1 MVCRAG
7 HDWFFDRRD
16 DVMREEIKLDEF
28 LDFVCAKLRRPNVLG
43 DQSRVREL
51 EQDGL
56 YGVRVK
62 LESGQIFT
70 LRVGIEA

>member
-1 MVCRAG
+1 MS
-7 HDWFFDRRD
+7 D
-16 DVMREEIKLDEF
+16 EIKLEKF

-43 DQSRVREL
+43 DEARVREL

-70 LRVGIEA
+70 LRVGAEA